1 MNLRK
6 DHNRYCIAVCLHGE
20 ETLAVRAC
28 MCIFSIEPRA
38 FEQGKYKKRKI
49 DAHTRYVVPGT
60 GRL

>member
-6 DHNRYCIAVCLHGE
+6 DHNRYYIAVCLHGE
-20 ETLAVRAC
+20 ETLGASMHVY
-28 MCIFSIEPRA
+28 SLSNPELSSK
-38 FEQGKYKKRKI
+38 GNTKKKRKI